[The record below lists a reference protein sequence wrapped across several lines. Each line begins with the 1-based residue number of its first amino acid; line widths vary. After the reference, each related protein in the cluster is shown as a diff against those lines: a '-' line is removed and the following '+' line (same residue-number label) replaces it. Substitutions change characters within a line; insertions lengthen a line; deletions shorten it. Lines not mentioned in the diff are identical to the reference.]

1 MLLKLWVEQ
10 HTARR
15 GPALAGRSASR
26 NCPGSGATVRVPRY
40 LHAVTARCHSA
51 RAADAPHFNVR
62 AGARR
67 NARDSARA
75 AAAVAGADDCI
86 EPAQYE
92 PQPQSP
98 AQYGA
103 AGRGS
108 GTAAAEMV
116 RHGWLC
122 VRRRLPWLGGG
133 ARRLRQVRRLLLRVL
148 LSAQQCAGSFRH
160 APPRFV
166 MHPHQLDRGRA
177 AMGLPGPRYHRGRAT
192 RAEWCRPASTSERGR
207 ATRAAVGA
215 ASAEGRAGRSI
226 R

>member
-1 MLLKLWVEQ
+1 MRAAV
-10 HTARR
+10 
-15 GPALAGRSASR
+15 PAAIA
-26 NCPGSGATVRVPRY
+26 RVPG
-40 LHAVTARCHSA
+40 L
-51 RAADAPHFNVR
+51 ADAGARPVLSRLRCPHLLADFNIR

-67 NARDSARA
+67 NARHSARA
-75 AAAVAGADDCI
+75 AAAVAGADGCI

-122 VRRRLPWLGGG
+122 VRRRLPW
-133 ARRLRQVRRLLLRVL
+133 RRLRQVRGLLLRVL

-166 MHPHQLDRGRA
+166 VQPHQLDRGRA

-192 RAEWCRPASTSERGR
+192 SEGR
-207 ATRAAVGA
+207 AIVEQAIAAVRA